1 MKHFFN
7 SKIKWHVGAIILF
20 FVLTAAYFHP
30 VYKGK
35 TIDMGDLRNAAG
47 MRQEIVKYEKIIGRL
62 ALWTNSMFSGMPA
75 YQIYMKYKYNW
86 PNSLRLTINE
96 IFNYPVDVVFMAM
109 IGFYI
114 LLTALGMHPVL
125 AIIGSFAY
133 AFGSYFFIVIEA
145 GHTSKTFAMAFMP
158 WVMAGMAHLYQKR
171 IFIGTLWLLIGTA
184 LEIASNHVQITY
196 YLGFVLLAYGL
207 SELYFH
213 FKSGEI
219 KKFTLQ
225 SLWAIFLALVC
236 VLPNATNLL
245 LTKEYGEY
253 TTRGKSELTKN
264 NEVKT
269 SGLDKDYAMQWSY
282 GINETF
288 SLLVPNVVGG
298 GSGMIAQNHRH
309 VLDKVDPPQYRQYI
323 GQMDQ
328 YWGDQPF
335 TSGPV
340 YVGAIIVLLF
350 FTGLVVVPKRFTI
363 WIVAVSVFAM
373 MLAWGKNFPAF
384 NEWMLDHFPLYNKF
398 RAVSMTLVI
407 VELTFPLMAM
417 LALHQIMTNH
427 TRWAEGKNFKR
438 LLYAGLVAPGI
449 CVVMW
454 LMPSIFTD
462 FFKTGEYENLSQ
474 MLVNAGLPQSEVP
487 IFLEGL
493 KTARMEIFKSDVLR
507 SLFYS
512 ATALIIILMFL
523 KKKINQTV
531 TLSVIGILVLVDMWS
546 INQRYLNK
554 DDFVSKKIYD
564 QPFPMT
570 QVDAEI
576 LQDTTLHYRV
586 FNLAVNTFNDAST
599 SYYHRSIGGYHGAKL
614 KRYQELIEYHLSKQ
628 NKKVVNMLN
637 TRYYIVP
644 DNQRQPKAVRN
655 PEALGNAW
663 MVSDVHWV
671 KNADEEIDALNN
683 FDPAVTA
690 IIDERFKSFKPV
702 AGKPQ
707 ESDFI
712 RLVYYA
718 PDSLVYRF
726 QSNTDQLVVFS
737 EIYYD
742 KGWKAYI
749 DGKPADYFRAN
760 YVLRSMNVPAGD
772 HTIVFEFKPDTY
784 YLGEKISMFGSILW
798 FVMIL
803 GTLFMMY
810 KKDWVHEGGRD

>member
-1 MKHFFN
+1 
-7 SKIKWHVGAIILF
+7 
-20 FVLTAAYFHP
+20 
-30 VYKGK
+30 
-35 TIDMGDLRNAAG
+35 MGDLRNAAG

-62 ALWTNSMFSGMPA
+62 SLWTNSMFSGMPA

-158 WVMAGMAHLYQKR
+158 WVMAGMVYLYQKR

-264 NEVKT
+264 KEVKT

-487 IFLEGL
+487 LFLEGL

-570 QVDAEI
+570 QADAEI

-690 IIDERFKSFKPV
+690 IIDERFKSFNPV